1 MREDIRFDVI
11 ITAAGKSERMGVNK
25 MALTIS
31 RQTTLERT
39 VEAFMGMENIENIII
54 AVNDE
59 NISIA
64 KDIASR
70 NKNENII
77 VTKGGKSREET
88 VYLALKDVKSE
99 YVLIHDGARPFVSK
113 KLIKEVMECASID
126 GSAIPVLK
134 PDDSMRRIDGDKI
147 IKTVNRDKYCLV
159 QTPQGFLTE
168 SIRMAFNS
176 ILSDKK
182 SFADYTD
189 ESEIY
194 LEYVR
199 EPSIVAG
206 DKRNIKLT
214 DPSDAAGLNTK
225 IGSGYDIHAL
235 IPGRSLV
242 ICGVQVDYHLG
253 SLAHS
258 DGDVAVHALI
268 DAVLSAAGELD
279 IGSHFP
285 DSDPKYADI
294 DSTIMLTEALSK
306 LNEKN
311 LKVTHASIV
320 VLLEKPKLADYIPI
334 MRVRLGNVLKIPSSD
349 ITISAKTGE
358 GLGEIGEG
366 RAIAAYA
373 MVIAN

>member
-1 MREDIRFDVI
+1 MKDVKFDVI
-11 ITAAGKSERMGVNK
+11 IAAAGKSERMGVNK

-31 RQTTLERT
+31 HQTTLERT
-39 VEAFMGMENIENIII
+39 VEAFIGIENIDKIII
-54 AVNDE
+54 AVSDE
-59 NISIA
+59 NINVA

-70 NKNENII
+70 NKNENIV

-88 VYLALKDVKSE
+88 VYLALKEVTSE

-113 KLIKEVMECASID
+113 KLIKDVMECASID
-126 GSAIPVLK
+126 GSSIPVLR
-134 PDDSMRRIDGDKI
+134 PDDSMRRVDGDKI
-147 IKTVNRDKYCLV
+147 TRTVNRDKYCLV

-168 SIRMAFNS
+168 SIKMAFNS
-176 ILSDKK
+176 ILNDKK

-194 LEYVR
+194 LEYIR
-199 EPSIVAG
+199 EPSVVLG

-214 DPSDAAGLNTK
+214 DPTDIAGLNTK
-225 IGSGYDIHAL
+225 VGSGYDIHAL
-235 IPGRSLV
+235 VTGRSLV

-258 DGDVAVHALI
+258 DGDVAIHALI

-285 DSDPKYADI
+285 DSDPKYAGI
-294 DSTIMLTEALSK
+294 DSTIMLTEALEK
-306 LNEKN
+306 LKEKN

-334 MRVRLGNVLKIPSSD
+334 MRVKLGNVLKIPSSD
-349 ITISAKTGE
+349 VTISAKTGE

-366 RAIAAYA
+366 KAIAAYA